1 MKKEIEELVIRKV
14 ESLIN
19 ELEDHRERTKRA
31 DVALHDSMVEFV
43 KTQFDRRVD
52 EYINGSASIGDAIV
66 SVASAG
72 ILFMHRRSSNP
83 SLSTLAAGTRRG
95 LHEDEIMENDV
106 KELAKARRP
115 EIDLLSTP
123 KLVDLLKRLNQEE
136 IHQVLNIGWA

>member
-1 MKKEIEELVIRKV
+1 MKKEIDELVIRKV
-14 ESLIN
+14 ESLVN
-19 ELEDHRERTKRA
+19 ELKDHRESTKRA

-52 EYINGSASIGDAIV
+52 EYINGSASIANAIV
-66 SVASAG
+66 SVARAG

-83 SLSTLAAGTRRG
+83 SLSTLAARTRRG
-95 LHEDEIMENDV
+95 LHEDEITENDV

-123 KLVDLLKRLNQEE
+123 KLVDLRKRLNQEE